1 MQQSSQ
7 EAKENPGSKSRLCRA
22 GARRLRVSDGPWSGE
37 KSVDIEFDCSEE
49 GLSYDFTVGLVIGLS
64 FYYMLGILMAFMF
77 SLPKFVA
84 LKKGLYTSYLLWFFF
99 GVLGAHRFYLKQVAH
114 IPVRDHPSCHL
125 SRSFLP
131 RVTHCNRRVG

>member
-1 MQQSSQ
+1 M
-7 EAKENPGSKSRLCRA
+7 
-22 GARRLRVSDGPWSGE
+22 RVSDGPWSGE

-99 GVLGAHRFYLKQVAH
+99 RFLKNWM
-114 IPVRDHPSCHL
+114 REML
-125 SRSFLP
+125 
-131 RVTHCNRRVG
+131 